1 MPRIMGTEA
10 STPAASLR
18 KAWPLFVGMG
28 TLMLGIGLQGTLVAY
43 RGTLE
48 GFPTIVTGIIMS
60 CYYLGFLFGTTLSRK
75 LVRQVGHIRV
85 FAALA
90 AMASV
95 AALVQGLFVNPWA
108 WGAMR
113 LLSGLC
119 LAGIY
124 VVAESWLNDMA
135 TPTNRGRLFAI
146 YMLVLYLGLGSA
158 QFLLLAADPRSDAPF
173 MVIAG
178 LISLALIPIMVS
190 AHQAPAVDA
199 PANVKMRELFRNS
212 PMGLVGVGTA
222 GMVSATIFSMG
233 PVYAR
238 IANLPPRAVAAFMAV
253 SIFAGALTQYPIGR
267 LSDRFDRRTII
278 AWVCMITTAIA
289 AIAIAFPRMPH
300 WLLLMLTA
308 SFSGLALTLYSVS
321 VSHVND
327 KLQPAQMVAAS
338 SNLLRLNGGCAALGP
353 IVAGEMISLFGQ
365 RGYFGVLGTLMGLL
379 AVYDLWRKIRRK
391 PTPRDQKARFTG
403 IKPTA

>member
-1 MPRIMGTEA
+1 M
-10 STPAASLR
+10 AADVPFSSSSLG
-18 KAWPLFVGMG
+18 KAWPLFLGMG
-28 TLMLGIGLQGTLVAY
+28 TLMLGIGLQSTLLAY

-48 GFPTIVTGIIMS
+48 GFSTIVTGMIMS

-90 AMASV
+90 AIASV
-95 AALVQGLFVNPWA
+95 TALVQGLFVNPWS

-124 VVAESWLNDMA
+124 VVAESWLNDLA
-135 TPTNRGRLFAI
+135 TPHNRGRLFAI
-146 YMLVLYLGLGSA
+146 YMLVLYTGLGSA
-158 QFLLLAADPRSDAPF
+158 QFLLLTADPRSQVPF
-173 MVIAG
+173 MMIAG
-178 LISLALIPIMVS
+178 LVSLALVPVMVS
-190 AHQAPAVDA
+190 AQHAPAVDA
-199 PANVKMRELFRNS
+199 PANVRMRELFRS
-212 PMGLVGVGTA
+212 APMGLVGVGTA
-222 GMVSATIFSMG
+222 GMVSAIIFSMG

-238 IANLPPRAVAAFMAV
+238 VAGLPPSSVAAFMAV

-278 AWVCMITTAIA
+278 AWVCAITTAIA
-289 AIAIAFPRMPH
+289 ATLVAFPGLPH
-300 WLLLMLTA
+300 LVLLMLTA
-308 SFSGLALTLYSVS
+308 CFSGLALTLYSVS

-327 KLQPAQMVAAS
+327 KLEPAQMVAAS
-338 SNLLRLNGGCAALGP
+338 SKLLRLNGTCAAFGP
-353 IVAGEMISLFGQ
+353 IIAGAVIAAFGP

-379 AVYDLWRKIRRK
+379 AIYDLWRKLRRK
-391 PTPRDQKARFTG
+391 PTPRDQKAPYMGTE
-403 IKPTA
+403 PTA

>member
-1 MPRIMGTEA
+1 MPNETVRA
-10 STPAASLR
+10 SSPPR
-18 KAWPLFVGMG
+18 KAWPLLVGMC
-28 TLMLGIGLQGTLVAY
+28 TLMLGIGLQSTLLAY

-48 GFPTIVTGIIMS
+48 GFATLVTGVIMS
-60 CYYLGFLFGTTLSRK
+60 CYYLGFLFGTTLSRR

-90 AMASV
+90 AIASV
-95 AALVQGLFVNPWA
+95 SALVQGLFVNPWV
-108 WGAMR
+108 WGGMR

-124 VVAESWLNDMA
+124 VVAESWLNDIA
-135 TPTNRGRLFAI
+135 TPQNRGRLFAI

-158 QFLLLAADPRSDAPF
+158 QFLLLIADPRSTAPF

-178 LISLALIPIMVS
+178 FISLALVPSMVS
-190 AHQAPAVDA
+190 AEQAPTVDA
-199 PANVKMRELFRNS
+199 PSNVSMRELFRS
-212 PMGLVGVGTA
+212 APMGLAGVGTA
-222 GMVSATIFSMG
+222 GMVSAIIFSMG

-238 IANLPPRAVAAFMAV
+238 VANLPPGAVASFMAV

-267 LSDRFDRRTII
+267 LSDRFDRRTVI
-278 AWVCMITTAIA
+278 AWVCALTTGIA
-289 AIAIAFPRMPH
+289 ATLVAFPNLPH
-300 WLLLMLTA
+300 FVLLTLTA
-308 SFSGLALTLYSVS
+308 GFSGLALTLYSVS

-338 SNLLRLNGGCAALGP
+338 SKLLRLNGCCAAAGP
-353 IVAGEMISLFGQ
+353 ILAGECISTFGP

-379 AVYDLWRKIRRK
+379 AIYDLWRKVRRK
-391 PTPRDQKARFTG
+391 PTPRDQKAPYMGTE
-403 IKPTA
+403 PTA

>member
-1 MPRIMGTEA
+1 MAIETSRAPTA
-10 STPAASLR
+10 LY
-18 KAWPLFVGMG
+18 KAWPLLVGMG
-28 TLMLGIGLQGTLVAY
+28 TLMLGIGLQSTFLAY

-48 GFPTIVTGIIMS
+48 GFATIVTGMIMS
-60 CYYLGFLFGTTLSRK
+60 CYYLGFLFGTTLSRR

-90 AMASV
+90 AVASV

-135 TPTNRGRLFAI
+135 GPRDRGRLFAI
-146 YMLVLYLGLGSA
+146 YMLVLYLGLGLA
-158 QFLLLAADPRSDAPF
+158 QFLLLVAEPRSQSPF
-173 MVIAG
+173 MMMAG
-178 LISLALIPIMVS
+178 LISLALVPIMVS
-190 AHQAPAVDA
+190 AHHAPAVDA
-199 PANVKMRELFRNS
+199 PANVKMSELFANS

-222 GMVSATIFSMG
+222 GMVSAIIFSMG

-238 IANLPPRAVAAFMAV
+238 VAALPPRTVAAFMAV
-253 SIFAGALTQYPIGR
+253 SIFAGALMQYPIGR
-267 LSDRFDRRTII
+267 LSDRFDRRTVI
-278 AWVCMITTAIA
+278 AWVCAITTGIA
-289 AIAIAFPRMPH
+289 AILVVFPNLPH
-300 WLLLMLTA
+300 LLLLLFTA
-308 SFSGLALTLYSVS
+308 GFSGLALTLYSVS

-338 SNLLRLNGGCAALGP
+338 SKLLRLNGCCAAVGP
-353 IVAGEMISLFGQ
+353 IMAGELIAVFGP
-365 RGYFGVLGTLMGLL
+365 RGYFGVLGALMGLL
-379 AVYDLWRKIRRK
+379 AMYDLWRKLRRR
-391 PTPRDQKARFTG
+391 PTPRDQKAPYMGTE
-403 IKPTA
+403 PTV

>member
-1 MPRIMGTEA
+1 MATDLP
-10 STPAASLR
+10 PAPSSFR
-18 KAWPLFVGMG
+18 KAWPLFLGMG
-28 TLMLGIGLQGTLVAY
+28 TLMLGIGLQGTLLAY

-48 GFPTIVTGIIMS
+48 GFAPIVTGMIMS
-60 CYYLGFLFGTTLSRK
+60 CYYLGFLFGTTLSRQ

-90 AMASV
+90 AIASV
-95 AALVQGLFVNPWA
+95 SALVQGLFVNPWA
-108 WGAMR
+108 WAGTR

-135 TPTNRGRLFAI
+135 TPQNRGRLFAV

-158 QFLLLAADPRSDAPF
+158 QFLLLTAEPRSPAPF
-173 MVIAG
+173 MMIAG
-178 LISLALIPIMVS
+178 LISLALVPIMVS
-190 AHQAPAVDA
+190 AGHAPAVDA
-199 PANVKMRELFRNS
+199 PANVRMSELFRS
-212 PMGLVGVGTA
+212 APMGLVGVGTA
-222 GMVSATIFSMG
+222 GMVSAIIFSMG

-238 IANLPPRAVAAFMAV
+238 VAGLPPGGVASFMAV

-278 AWVCMITTAIA
+278 AWVCAVTTAIA
-289 AIAIAFPRMPH
+289 ATLVIFSGLPH
-300 WLLLMLTA
+300 VLLLILTA
-308 SFSGLALTLYSVS
+308 AFSGLALTLYSVS

-338 SNLLRLNGGCAALGP
+338 SKLLRLNGTCAALGP
-353 IVAGEMISLFGQ
+353 IMAGGLIATFGP
-365 RGYFGVLGTLMGLL
+365 RGYFGVLGALMGLL
-379 AVYDLWRKIRRK
+379 AIYDLWRKLRRK
-391 PTPRDQKARFTG
+391 PTPRDQKAPYVGTE
-403 IKPTA
+403 PTA

>member
-1 MPRIMGTEA
+1 MVIQTSRAPTA
-10 STPAASLR
+10 LY

-28 TLMLGIGLQGTLVAY
+28 TLMLGIGLQSTFLAY

-48 GFPTIVTGIIMS
+48 GFPTIVTGMIMS
-60 CYYLGFLFGTTLSRK
+60 CYYLGFLFGTMLSRR

-90 AMASV
+90 AVASV
-95 AALVQGLFVNPWA
+95 AAIVQGLFVNPWA

-113 LLSGLC
+113 VLSGLC

-135 TPTNRGRLFAI
+135 GPRDRGRLLAI
-146 YMLVLYLGLGSA
+146 YMLVLYLGLGLA
-158 QFLLLAADPRSDAPF
+158 QFLILVAEPRSQSPF
-173 MVIAG
+173 MIMAA
-178 LISLALIPIMVS
+178 LISLALVPIMVS
-190 AHQAPAVDA
+190 AQHAPTVDA
-199 PANVKMRELFRNS
+199 PANVKMSELFRNS
-212 PMGLVGVGTA
+212 PMGLVGVGAA
-222 GMVSATIFSMG
+222 GMVSAIIFSMG

-238 IANLPPRAVAAFMAV
+238 VAGLPQHTVAAFMAV

-278 AWVCMITTAIA
+278 AWVCAITSGIA
-289 AIAIAFPRMPH
+289 AILVVIPNLPH
-300 WLLLMLTA
+300 VLLLVFA
-308 SFSGLALTLYSVS
+308 AAFSGLALTLYSVS

-338 SNLLRLNGGCAALGP
+338 SKLLRLNGCCAMVGP
-353 IVAGEMISLFGQ
+353 IMAGELIAVFGP
-365 RGYFGVLGTLMGLL
+365 RGYFGVLGALMGLL
-379 AVYDLWRKIRRK
+379 AIYDLWRKLRRQ
-391 PTPRDQKARFTG
+391 PTPRDQKAAYIGTE
-403 IKPTA
+403 PTV

>member
-1 MPRIMGTEA
+1 MATETSRA
-10 STPAASLR
+10 STALYQ
-18 KAWPLFVGMG
+18 AWPLFVGMG
-28 TLMLGIGLQGTLVAY
+28 TLMLGIGLQTTFLAY

-48 GFPTIVTGIIMS
+48 GFPTIVTGMIMS
-60 CYYLGFLFGTTLSRK
+60 CYYIGFIFGTTLSRR
-75 LVRQVGHIRV
+75 LVRRVGHIRV

-90 AMASV
+90 AVASV

-113 LLSGLC
+113 MLSGLC

-135 TPTNRGRLFAI
+135 GPRDRGRLFAI
-146 YMLVLYLGLGSA
+146 YMLVLYVGLGLA
-158 QFLLLAADPRSDAPF
+158 QFLLLVAEPRSQSPF
-173 MVIAG
+173 MMMAA
-178 LISLALIPIMVS
+178 LISLALVPIMVS
-190 AHQAPAVDA
+190 AQHAPTVDA
-199 PANVKMRELFRNS
+199 PTNVRMSELFGYS

-222 GMVSATIFSMG
+222 GMVSAIIFSMG

-238 IANLPPRAVAAFMAV
+238 IADLPSHTVAAFMAV

-267 LSDRFDRRTII
+267 LSDRFDRRTVI
-278 AWVCMITTAIA
+278 AWVCAITTGIA
-289 AIAIAFPRMPH
+289 AILVVFPNLPH
-300 WLLLMLTA
+300 MLLLLLA
-308 SFSGLALTLYSVS
+308 AGFSGLALTLYSVS

-338 SNLLRLNGGCAALGP
+338 SKLLRLNGCCAALGP
-353 IVAGEMISLFGQ
+353 IIAGELIAVFGP

-379 AVYDLWRKIRRK
+379 AIYDLWRKLRRR
-391 PTPRDQKARFTG
+391 PTPRDQKAPYMGTE
-403 IKPTA
+403 PTV